1 MPDSGGHERHNSE
14 AGPRRNV
21 CKLQLASY
29 WALGSDGGASG
40 MIAPAGTLPVDQLD
54 MLAEERV
61 RAIGDLN
68 LTIRGPAG
76 LAPVAGSTT
85 EAEAGA
91 LVVLTWTTARPYR
104 ANGAGH

>member
-1 MPDSGGHERHNSE
+1 
-14 AGPRRNV
+14 
-21 CKLQLASY
+21 
-29 WALGSDGGASG
+29 

-104 ANGAGH
+104 ANGAGHQDAPEQRDDHPRSATCLR